1 MWTAH
6 PLRERPGRAMLAI
19 AAVLVCGLMV
29 ATSFQNPLTGML
41 TGGGAMVVLLLSL
54 NRFFLPSSFAI
65 DEEGISAAWP
75 LKRQRMAWTA
85 LHGFAHDAEGGY
97 LSKAVCPSRWD
108 ILLRG
113 NGMHVLFGTHGASI
127 INRIRNHMPSDQGVT
142 A

>member
-1 MWTAH
+1 
-6 PLRERPGRAMLAI
+6 MLAI

-29 ATSFQNPLTGML
+29 ATSFQDPLTGML

-65 DEEGISAAWP
+65 DEDGITAAWP
-75 LKRQRMAWTA
+75 LKRQRLVWID
-85 LHGFAHDAEGGY
+85 LHGFAHDADGGY
-97 LSKAVCPSRWD
+97 LSKAARPSKWD
-108 ILLRG
+108 AMLRN

-127 INRIRNHMPSDQGVT
+127 ADRIRVYMPTSHGVT

>member
-1 MWTAH
+1 
-6 PLRERPGRAMLAI
+6 MLAI

-65 DEEGISAAWP
+65 DDEGITAVWP

-85 LHGFAHDAEGGY
+85 LEGFAHDADGGY
-97 LSKAVCPSRWD
+97 LSKAVRPSRWD
-108 ILLRG
+108 VLLRG
-113 NGMHVLFGTHGASI
+113 NGMHVLFGTHSASI
-127 INRIRNHMPSDQGVT
+127 VDRIRNHLPSGEGVT

>member
-29 ATSFQNPLTGML
+29 ATSFQDPLTGML

-65 DEEGISAAWP
+65 DEDGITAAWP
-75 LKRQRMAWTA
+75 LKRQRLVWTD
-85 LHGFAHDAEGGY
+85 LHGFAHDADGGY
-97 LSKAVCPSRWD
+97 LSKAARPSKWD
-108 ILLRG
+108 AMLRN

-127 INRIRNHMPSDQGVT
+127 ADRIRVYMPTGHGVT